1 MKPKPYRIVGSW
13 SISMCVVKVKYNT
26 KYVIVKCK
34 DSMKTLKMIE
44 NGLNAFIRGGKN
56 NPAGFHFH
64 MYNYVKDHPAGRFK
78 VEYLL
83 TTDNVYELLKREQ
96 EELDAGR
103 DNPNMLNNQTEAY
116 IQPYDPE
123 TDSYGWIPKNAYLN
137 FNKWVKT
144 RDEPKQTAG

>member
-13 SISMCVVKVKYNT
+13 SISTCVVKVKYNA

-64 MYNYVKDHPAGRFK
+64 LYNYVKDHPGGRFK

-83 TTDNVYELLKREQ
+83 TTDNVYDLLICEQ
-96 EELDAGR
+96 EALDAGLR
-103 DNPNMLNNQTEAY
+103 DPNMLNNQTEAY

-123 TDSYGWIPKNAYLN
+123 TDSYGWISKNAYLN
-137 FNKWVKT
+137 FNKWLNARK
-144 RDEPKQTAG
+144 EPKRTAE